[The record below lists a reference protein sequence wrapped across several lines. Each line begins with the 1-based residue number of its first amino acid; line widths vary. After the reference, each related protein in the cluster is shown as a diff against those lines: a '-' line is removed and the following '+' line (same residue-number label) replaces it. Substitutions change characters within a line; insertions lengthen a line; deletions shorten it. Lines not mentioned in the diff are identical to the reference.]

1 MLLLHVATVACIFL
15 HLWGGGT
22 AARAQASQK
31 VKKHCKRIRK
41 ARKQKTENKRAW
53 KVVVV
58 ATREW
63 ARRDDEYRETFNTSF
78 SSLSPQS
85 SLCLLSIEP
94 ERGRR
99 TNERTSFFF
108 WLFSPK
114 NTDTARLVKQIEKT
128 KRERHP
134 HRSCTAPNELPDK
147 IYNRRIGE
155 SLEIENTIY
164 HRISLTSL
172 EASLLLWPILR
183 KRSS

>member
-1 MLLLHVATVACIFL
+1 MKNSSKLAEMTNTAKRSTHVFL
-15 HLWGGGT
+15 PL
-22 AARAQASQK
+22 A
-31 VKKHCKRIRK
+31 
-41 ARKQKTENKRAW
+41 
-53 KVVVV
+53 
-58 ATREW
+58 
-63 ARRDDEYRETFNTSF
+63 
-78 SSLSPQS
+78 LSRLCAYFQS
-85 SLCLLSIEP
+85 SLRQ
-94 ERGRR
+94 RGRR

-155 SLEIENTIY
+155 SLEIENKIY

-183 KRSS
+183 ERSS